1 MLRRSSPAADC
12 GLPQRS
18 DGHFMELVIALLA
31 FVAGI
36 VCGMALR
43 PSFDRRRKLHSVYK
57 IVRQRQRNAAPFVAE
72 EDPGFAMPRD
82 YYTADRKERGTLS
95 EGFGLNRRAGDRSP
109 ERSAASE
116 PESTQLE
123 ILLPRDYYERETPDD
138 EGLLSEGYGLRRKS
152 TPPDA
157 A

>member
-1 MLRRSSPAADC
+1 
-12 GLPQRS
+12 
-18 DGHFMELVIALLA
+18 MELVIALLA

-36 VCGMALR
+36 VCGLALR

-57 IVRQRQRNAAPFVAE
+57 IVRQRQRSAAPFVAE
-72 EDPGFAMPRD
+72 EDPGFAVPRD

-95 EGFGLNRRAGDRSP
+95 ENFGLKRRAGDRAQEKATAGDPDPS
-109 ERSAASE
+109 
-116 PESTQLE
+116 QLE